1 LSAVGSQGLWSADH
15 PEEGGAKHFVGCL
28 EMSGSCEGRR
38 GGLERRKR
46 RGEDREEGE
55 GGG

>member
-1 LSAVGSQGLWSADH
+1 MSAVGSQGLWSADH